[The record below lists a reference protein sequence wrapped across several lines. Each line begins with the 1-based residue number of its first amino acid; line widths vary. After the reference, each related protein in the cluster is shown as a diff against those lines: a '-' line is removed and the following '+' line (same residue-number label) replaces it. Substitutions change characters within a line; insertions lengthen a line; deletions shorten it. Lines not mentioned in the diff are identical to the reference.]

1 MMILFHESYELV
13 KGELILL
20 SFCNPLITKKKI
32 VTKRINF
39 EIIKFKLYEKQNN
52 FVYYF
57 FPA

>member
-1 MMILFHESYELV
+1 MMILFHESYERV

-20 SFCNPLITKKKI
+20 SFCNPLITKKI

>member
-1 MMILFHESYELV
+1 MMILFHESYEFV

-20 SFCNPLITKKKI
+20 SFCNPLITKKI